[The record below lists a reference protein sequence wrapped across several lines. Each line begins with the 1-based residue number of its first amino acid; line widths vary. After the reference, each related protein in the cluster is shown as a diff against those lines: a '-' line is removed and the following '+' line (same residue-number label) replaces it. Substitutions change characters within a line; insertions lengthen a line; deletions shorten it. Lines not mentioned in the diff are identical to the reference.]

1 MKKIIRSRTFETN
14 SSSSHSL
21 CLSEQQDFKF
31 NEPKELEIKFGE
43 FGWGYDVLTDPELK
57 LSYLFTAAQYLNG
70 WEDISSIKYIKEF
83 RDKLQHMLDG
93 TNVYLSDID
102 ESIMY
107 NNELGCPFGYIDHQ
121 SVGEDYAS
129 GEVYYYALESTE
141 NLLNYL
147 FNNEVQVIIDNDNH

>member
-31 NEPKELEIKFGE
+31 NEPKELEIKFGD
-43 FGWGYDVLTDPELK
+43 FGWGYDVLTNPEEK
-57 LSYLFTAAQYLNG
+57 LSYLLTAAQYFNG
-70 WEDISSIKYIKEF
+70 WEDISSIEYIKEF

-102 ESIMY
+102 ERIMNTSVWGY
-107 NNELGCPFGYIDHQ
+107 PFGYIDHQ
-121 SVGEDYAS
+121 SVGECEAS

-147 FNNEVQVIIDNDNH
+147 FNNEIRVIIDNDNH